1 MRGDHHVVRVNG
13 RALRLEGG
21 ADAAVDSS
29 RCGVEIEALDLSRQ
43 GVEPFMVL
51 AAPFAPV
58 WLCSASIYVILQ

>member
-1 MRGDHHVVRVNG
+1 MRGDHHVVRTDG
-13 RALRLEGG
+13 RALRFEGG

-29 RCGVEIEALDLSRQ
+29 RRKVEIGALELSRQ

-58 WLCSASIYVILQ
+58 